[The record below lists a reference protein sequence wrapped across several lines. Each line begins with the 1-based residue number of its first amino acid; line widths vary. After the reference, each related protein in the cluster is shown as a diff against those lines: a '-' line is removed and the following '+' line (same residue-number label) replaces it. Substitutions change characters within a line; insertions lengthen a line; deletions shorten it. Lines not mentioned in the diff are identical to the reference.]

1 MKKLFLLIPALL
13 LSLAMSAAEIEIG
26 SSTSNILG
34 TTVASA
40 SDGDV
45 IILTDNGPYVNVW
58 KEEDGDDY
66 TRLEKNLTIKA
77 AEGKNPVIKYTV
89 PFRSRYGKT
98 VKFIGIKFD
107 GSEMSHYDYY
117 FLFYSNDD
125 NNLEFENCEFT
136 GMSKYMLYVY
146 NGTKAHSIILKN
158 CNIHDN
164 SNRVVYNKATLNKL
178 VMEDTEISN
187 SSHYI
192 IHNNGATLDSC
203 ILKNC
208 NIHNCTKRGILNEN
222 ATINNIMID
231 GGKFYN
237 FTGDYPSIQN
247 YDNATIGK
255 LELDG
260 VEFYGNKAACIHG
273 TSTSHLGSCY
283 INNCYFHNNKKNS
296 VLFEKSTVATVETI
310 DEFVMTHST
319 IANNDSLTDYNSHV
333 YIRAYNDDANNTIKV
348 KVDHCTCYNNPT
360 LNYDHAN
367 FRFYHIKDVTIT
379 NCIFAHAWPATDI
392 DETHQYARYAAI
404 SGGSPAKVSNCIAYN
419 YLKNESGFSGAAV
432 INCIKVDPLFADA
445 ANGDFHISASS
456 PAVLAG
462 DNGTPLGAKRWWPT
476 VTSFPTT
483 DFATPYEF
491 AAINAKLLGNIS
503 LNTNNHIAYSNNG
516 VCGQAVWKIHPT
528 KACAVQATL
537 NMETGSSS
545 GHIFQ
550 VSVYDTDG
558 NSIGSAKEPAYSD
571 KDGNIVLN
579 EGIFIPA
586 AGDYYVVLNNTQD
599 WSSAKIEGITL
610 ACCGGAVQTIPGTA
624 NVNEA
629 WYSAKGTRADG
640 MISFTSYTDQW
651 VKWNVAFEE
660 TVQKMFDVTLNINNP
675 SKYGHRFFVNIYED
689 ETAEPIATLSE
700 PSWNESFDADAPLA
714 LHLGSVLL
722 KGGKTYLVKV
732 TNAESGA
739 QPKVISVD
747 FAYSGGN
754 VIDIASDA
762 NTTLPVAD
770 AWFTSTC
777 LREDGKIEYHSDN
790 ANSWIKW
797 NIATDENAFYDI
809 AVNISTTQAHGFTVA
824 IYEDENAEPITSVT
838 EGTWVDTKGDL
849 ALGLGRINLAGNKKY
864 VVKVI
869 NATDGSKA
877 KLVNVVFA
885 PVVATVTA
893 LPGTLEPSKAI
904 LSSLAWV
911 DTEGTVDS
919 LLFTPRGDEGHASNS
934 AYTTAEFGK
943 WKVSVDENSKFVFTA
958 NVLSLNGHNFR
969 ISVLNETESN
979 TIYTKQEADAGSYDF
994 HNEGSNWQVVTA
1006 PVDLAAGTYI
1016 VKIENYKDSK
1026 GRVLNIVAERATIT
1040 LDEMAENNTVI
1051 ANNVGYAADI
1061 QLTRSYATGV
1071 YNTICLPFNVNND
1084 ALKAVFGNDVE
1095 LLEMGSATLEGAVLN
1110 LNFDAATD
1118 LISGKP
1124 YLIRSSQSIVNPT
1137 FTAAT
1142 ITETAAQ
1149 TTAGTAANFIG
1160 TFVKQTIPANEN
1172 NLYLGTDNKLYFSNN
1187 DVNIK
1192 GLRAYFNV
1200 NIPNPQQVIKH
1211 ARIVT
1216 QGQVVTDVELV
1227 GAENQGI
1234 LKTIENGQVIII
1246 RDGIRYNVMGTK
1258 IQ

>member
-1 MKKLFLLIPALL
+1 MRKFFFLIPAML
-13 LSLAMSAAEIEIG
+13 LSLAMSATIHEIG
-26 SSTSNILG
+26 PG
-34 TTVASA
+34 DPETVVNDKLTDALENA
-40 SDGDV
+40 NDNDV
-45 IILTDNGPYVNVW
+45 IILTDGIYNESSNYIVFNKNV
-58 KEEDGDDY
+58 EV
-66 TRLEKNLTIKA
+66 KA
-77 AEGKNPVIKYTV
+77 AEGAHPVVKVVHYLKVSDGKHAIIDGLSFDGTVQGDGREQYFRFYEGENILEVKNCTFTGIKKNIFRCESGKKFALLDVKNCTFSGSLSDVMKLESNLCGAAHFDGCEFNNTADIVI
-89 PFRSRYGKT
+89 YGK
-98 VKFIGIKFD
+98 
-107 GSEMSHYDYY
+107 S
-117 FLFYSNDD
+117 
-125 NNLEFENCEFT
+125 
-136 GMSKYMLYVY
+136 
-146 NGTKAHSIILKN
+146 
-158 CNIHDN
+158 
-164 SNRVVYNKATLNKL
+164 
-178 VMEDTEISN
+178 
-187 SSHYI
+187 SSH
-192 IHNNGATLDSC
+192 LDEC
-203 ILKNC
+203 IVN
-208 NIHNCTKRGILNEN
+208 
-222 ATINNIMID
+222 D
-231 GGKFYN
+231 
-237 FTGDYPSIQN
+237 
-247 YDNATIGK
+247 
-255 LELDG
+255 
-260 VEFYGNKAACIHG
+260 
-273 TSTSHLGSCY
+273 
-283 INNCYFHNNKKNS
+283 CYFHNNTQQSIYFEASETEGTETCDALTVTNS
-296 VLFEKSTVATVETI
+296 TFTNTTALSNWISII
-310 DEFVMTHST
+310 DIRPYGS
-319 IANNDSLTDYNSHV
+319 ANTD
-333 YIRAYNDDANNTIKV
+333 AIKV
-348 KVDHCTCYNNPT
+348 RVDHCTFYNNPCV
-360 LNYDHAN
+360 DSGHAN
-367 FRFYHIKDVTIT
+367 IRTANLSDVEVS
-379 NCIFAHAWPATDI
+379 NCIFMHPTELAQRAT
-392 DETHQYARYAAI
+392 YC
-404 SGGSPAKVSNCIAYN
+404 SGGGKVSNCVTYNFTKDPNNYAHAYGPTVT
-419 YLKNESGFSGAAV
+419 YCAI
-432 INCIKVDPLFADA
+432 INPHFTDA
-445 ANGDFHISASS
+445 ANADFTFASDWTNMTNLS
-456 PAVLAG
+456 PACGNATDGTDLG
-462 DNGTPLGAKRWWPT
+462 DPRWHT
-476 VTSFPTT
+476 NANLTT
-483 DFATPYEF
+483 LSLPYNLDGNK
-491 AAINAKLLGNIS
+491 ANLLGNIRLTS
-503 LNTNNHIAYSNNG
+503 VDSIQYYDKEITGIAS
-516 VCGQAVWKIHPT
+516 WKIHVENGVAINATIDMAEGSNSGTTFKIMAFDAKGNKVDSLVDEWRKTHDDIVMPGSMYLPKGDFIIRLYNEAT
-528 KACAVQATL
+528 YSKALVD
-537 NMETGSSS
+537 
-545 GHIFQ
+545 HIQ
-550 VSVYDTDG
+550 LSY
-558 NSIGSAKEPAYSD
+558 
-571 KDGNIVLN
+571 
-579 EGIFIPA
+579 
-586 AGDYYVVLNNTQD
+586 
-599 WSSAKIEGITL
+599 
-610 ACCGGAVQTIPGTA
+610 CGGAVQAIPGTT
-624 NVNEA
+624 NINEA
-629 WYSAKGTRADG
+629 WYSGRGTRADG
-640 MISFTSYTDQW
+640 MISFDSYSNQW

-675 SKYGHRFFVNIYED
+675 SKYGHRFSVNIYED

-700 PSWNESFDADAPLA
+700 SSWNESFDADAPLA

-722 KGGKTYLVKV
+722 QGGKTYLVKV

-809 AVNISTTQAHGFTVA
+809 TANISTTQAHGFTVA
-824 IYEDENAEPITSVT
+824 IYEDETAEPITSVT

-893 LPGTLEPSKAI
+893 LPGTLEPSDAI

-969 ISVLNETESN
+969 ISVLDETESS
-979 TIYTKQEADAGSYDF
+979 TIYTKQEAETGHYDF

-1006 PVDLAAGTYI
+1006 SVNLAAGTYI

-1051 ANNVGYAADI
+1051 SDNAGYAADI

-1071 YNTICLPFNVNND
+1071 YNTICLPFNVDNN

-1118 LISGKP
+1118 LQSGKP
-1124 YLIRSSQSIVNPT
+1124 YLIRSSQDIVNPT

-1142 ITETAAQ
+1142 ITETVAQ
-1149 TTAGTAANFIG
+1149 TTAGIAADFIG
-1160 TFVKQTIPANEN
+1160 TFIKNTIDASEN

-1187 DVNIK
+1187 DVTIK

-1234 LKTIENGQVIII
+1234 LKKIENGQVIII
-1246 RDGIRYNVMGTK
+1246 RDGILYNVLGTK